1 MLYNDN
7 GNLTDFAF
15 LGDYFF
21 YVASSLVFVV
31 AVVVSLTLLLL
42 LLFQVE
48 HMYYV

>member
-7 GNLTDFAF
+7 GNLIDFAF

-21 YVASSLVFVV
+21 YVASSLVIVV
-31 AVVVSLTLLLL
+31 AVVSLMLLLL

-48 HMYYV
+48 HIYDV